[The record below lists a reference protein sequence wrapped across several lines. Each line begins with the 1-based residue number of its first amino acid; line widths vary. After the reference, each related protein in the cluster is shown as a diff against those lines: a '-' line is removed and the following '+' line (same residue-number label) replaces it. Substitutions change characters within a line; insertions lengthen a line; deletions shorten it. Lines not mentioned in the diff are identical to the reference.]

1 MIKIGIIG
9 AGPNAV
15 GNAQQFAALE
25 TRCRIVAVA
34 DPVEPAAQKLA
45 AAHGARAYTDAAQ
58 LFAEVDAVVISSPN
72 FLHPEQTIA
81 AAQAGKHV
89 WCEKP
94 MALND
99 ADAQRM
105 VEAVTKAGVASF
117 IGFSVRFEPMIRKLK
132 EVFESGRLG
141 TPISIWSRRLCHFE
155 PVRAG
160 TWRFDYD
167 KSGGVMSELTAHEI
181 DWMVDLAGDPRSIY
195 CRKASRRHDNPKDND
210 HIWMTLDFGH
220 DFIGT
225 IEGSQMSPVP
235 EFYRAVIGTEGAA
248 YTTNWGSL
256 VQFMTPGQT
265 EPLDLKL
272 GPPFDKY
279 AHFLDVI
286 EGKCA
291 SVADVNWGRKIVQIS
306 DLAIDSALSGRAV
319 TFDAYALK

>member
-1 MIKIGIIG
+1 MIKLGIIG
-9 AGPNAV
+9 AGPNAA

-25 TRCRIVAVA
+25 TRCRIVAVV
-34 DPVEPAAQKLA
+34 DPVEAAARKLA
-45 AAHGARAYTDAAQ
+45 SAHGAKTFAEASQ
-58 LFAEVDAVVISSPN
+58 LFDEVDAVVISSPN

-99 ADAQRM
+99 ADAERM
-105 VEAVTKAGVASF
+105 VAAVTKAGVASF
-117 IGFSVRFEPMIRKLK
+117 VGFTVRFEPMIRKLK
-132 EVFESGRLG
+132 EIFESGRLG
-141 TPISIWSRRLCHFE
+141 IPISIWSRRLCHFAPTRE
-155 PVRAG
+155 G
-160 TWRFDYD
+160 TWRFDSA

-195 CRKASRRHDNPKDND
+195 GRKASRRHDDPRDND
-210 HIWMTLDFGH
+210 HVWITLDFGN

-235 EFYRAVIGTEGAA
+235 EFYRGVIGTEGAV
-248 YTTNWGSL
+248 YTTNWGGM

-272 GPPFDKY
+272 GPAFDKY

-286 EGKCA
+286 EGRCA
-291 SVADVNWGRKIVQIS
+291 SVADVSWGRKIVRIS
-306 DLAIDSALSGRAV
+306 DQAIASALSGEAIK
-319 TFDAYALK
+319 FDAKN